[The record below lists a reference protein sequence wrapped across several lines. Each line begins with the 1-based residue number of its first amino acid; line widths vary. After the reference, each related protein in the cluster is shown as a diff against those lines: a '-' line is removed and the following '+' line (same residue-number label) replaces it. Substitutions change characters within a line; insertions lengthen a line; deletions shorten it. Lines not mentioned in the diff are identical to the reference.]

1 LSWTASV
8 LHSVA
13 LPHRLVLPHRGSRAL
28 LGLVGLVFAAL
39 LVGLVGPGVQ
49 PARAI
54 GTSPLVD
61 APSSYEPQTTCTKTP
76 HPGTVALAHW
86 LVATYRGTGSMG
98 MIRGCKVGGT
108 SEHKDGRA
116 FDWRAD
122 VRKPRQKR
130 AAYGF
135 IAKALATDAQGN
147 AHALARRMG
156 IMYIIYNDR
165 IWSSYRD
172 FAPRPYL
179 NSGCKKR
186 KRCSATLRHRNHVH
200 ISLGLAGA
208 AAQTSWYRGRNVAS
222 EPVLHPGTRDLDAD
236 ATAVTPL
243 TVPASGAA
251 VTSRYTLRAGV
262 TYRLVAT
269 GTVRPGP
276 VPVAGDASCTSTGAA
291 YSLTPRGTLTTPLPT
306 GLGGRLG
313 WGSREGSAH
322 PASPYAAPVPETQGL
337 LVNGAL
343 RWEGGCQADHTYEAW
358 FTPDVPQRLQL
369 QYADVN
375 PSDNGGAL
383 TVYVARDDITT
394 ASLVR

>member
-1 LSWTASV
+1 MRSPRST
-8 LHSVA
+8 
-13 LPHRLVLPHRGSRAL
+13 
-28 LGLVGLVFAAL
+28 LGLAAVLLAAL
-39 LVGLVGPGVQ
+39 VVGVGPGAA

-61 APSSYEPQTTCTKTP
+61 APASYEPQTTCTSTP
-76 HPGTVALAHW
+76 HPGTVALASW
-86 LVATYRGTGSMG
+86 LMATYRATGSMG

-130 AAYGF
+130 AAYDF
-135 IAKALATDAQGN
+135 IAKALAPDASGN

-186 KRCSATLRHRNHVH
+186 KRCSTTLRHRNHVH
-200 ISLGLAGA
+200 ISLSFAGA
-208 AAQTSWYRGRNVAS
+208 AAQTSWYRARNVTS
-222 EPVLHPGTRDLDAD
+222 EPVLHPGTRELDAD
-236 ATAVTPL
+236 ATAVTALP
-243 TVPASGAA
+243 VPATGAV
-251 VTSRYTLRAGV
+251 VTSPYLLRAGV

-276 VPVAGDASCTSTGAA
+276 APTAGDATCTSAGSA
-291 YSLTPRGTLTTPLPT
+291 YALTPRGALAIPLPT
-306 GLGGRLG
+306 LWGR
-313 WGSREGSAH
+313 GSREGSTH
-322 PASPYAAPVPETQGL
+322 LGSPYAAAVPETQGL

-343 RWEGGCQADHTYEAW
+343 RWEGDCQADHTYEAW
-358 FTPDVPQRLQL
+358 FTPNTSQRLQL
-369 QYADVN
+369 QYVDAD
-375 PSDNGGAL
+375 PADNVGAL
-383 TVYVARDDITT
+383 TVYVARDDITK
-394 ASLVR
+394 ASLVG